1 MGAVRQGYAD
11 QPAVVGVVD
20 ADFGLLRQRA
30 EGQIRGEQ
38 DRHRSRAPGVG
49 GLAAF
54 FEAQLPA
61 QHQADEQL
69 GDFPCVAA
77 GGHMGFVDGD
87 QGVLGGQRPAGQ
99 KPATGT
105 SSANQRSTS
114 LMDGRQRQPLNSL
127 KGRRAGA
134 SQRRGRWRAYTTSRC
149 GRRTSCGTRCEG
161 DTPAGRAV
169 AGDEATA
176 VTQEHWRCR

>member
-1 MGAVRQGYAD
+1 M
-11 QPAVVGVVD
+11 
-20 ADFGLLRQRA
+20 
-30 EGQIRGEQ
+30 
-38 DRHRSRAPGVG
+38 
-49 GLAAF
+49 AAF
-54 FEAQLPA
+54 SEAQLPA
-61 QHQADEQL
+61 QYQADEQL

-127 KGRRAGA
+127 KGRRAGP
-134 SQRRGRWRAYTTSRC
+134 SP
-149 GRRTSCGTRCEG
+149 
-161 DTPAGRAV
+161 TPGPMAGLY
-169 AGDEATA
+169 DESLRPADIVRHTM
-176 VTQEHWRCR
+176 